1 MKRALIILTLVPT
14 LALASVSNFNE
25 IIAENSQAQRE
36 IQQTMKVNDDST
48 AAAIGPNNDRKVV
61 LENISYYAPTNNK
74 ALKFKKEISQRR
86 ASNKKEMNRLATELS
101 SMNKEL

>member
-1 MKRALIILTLVPT
+1 MKRAIIILSMVPT

-25 IIAENSQAQRE
+25 IIAENSRAQRE

-61 LENISYYAPTNNK
+61 LENISYNAPTNNK